1 MSDGYIG
8 SDRPYLDGE
17 YEVQLCCVGLFP
29 YQGRNGP
36 GNCFHFT
43 DPHGRLVVYFST
55 RNSKIQVGSIVHAKF
70 VIKAHREFEG
80 QLQNIAKK
88 FRITE
93 GPEQDTL
100 NSRRLAQRA
109 KSL

>member
-17 YEVQLCCVGLFP
+17 YEMQLRCVGFFP
-29 YQGRNGP
+29 YLSRNGP

-43 DPHGRLVVYFST
+43 DPHGRLVVCFS
-55 RNSKIQVGSIVHAKF
+55 RQNSKIQVGSIVHAKF

-93 GPEQDTL
+93 GPEQGTL
-100 NSRRLAQRA
+100 NN
-109 KSL
+109 